1 MSGKLT
7 RTLLLAAAL
16 TAISASAQALTITFD
31 PITAAW
37 TSIVPASGI
46 TSTGNGTTTASL
58 RWGVSQGSGQSGYDF
73 TAAIAPLN
81 VVMPPDPSNEFSL
94 GLFTHFNNPI
104 TGTTLSSATL
114 EVTAFLK
121 LIDDSNVATD
131 IGNRT
136 FSFNFVH
143 NETPNADDPCANGQ
157 PNGSGVNVNG
167 CADIITVSVSSGTE
181 SFSIGGV
188 DYTLGV
194 QGFLATSGPN
204 IGTLVTGFQTVE
216 AATNTAQIVTI
227 ADKTENVLVPE
238 PGILAL
244 LSGGLLGLGLALRRR
259 GPGHWGRAAFSAA

>member
-1 MSGKLT
+1 MAQKLAV
-7 RTLLLAAAL
+7 L
-16 TAISASAQALTITFD
+16 Q
-31 PITAAW
+31 
-37 TSIVPASGI
+37 
-46 TSTGNGTTTASL
+46 SL
-58 RWGVSQGSGQSGYDF
+58 WAMERRQ
-73 TAAIAPLN
+73 
-81 VVMPPDPSNEFSL
+81 PDGMEW
-94 GLFTHFNNPI
+94 
-104 TGTTLSSATL
+104 TLSRKLELIRDAGFDGAGVRFIDPAYAR

-244 LSGGLLGLGLALRRR
+244 LAGGLLGLGLALRRR